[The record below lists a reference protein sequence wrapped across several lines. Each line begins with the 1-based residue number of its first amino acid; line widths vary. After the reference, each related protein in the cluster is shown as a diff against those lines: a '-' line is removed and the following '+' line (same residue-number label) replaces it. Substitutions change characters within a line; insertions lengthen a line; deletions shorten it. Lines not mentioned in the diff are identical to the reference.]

1 MRKLAAIFMLSVFT
15 FNIAGYQWVYQYLA
29 NQSDAALENALDKQ
43 TYNEANLISIKQPA
57 NLPYYT
63 NNKNFQR
70 IDGEVEI
77 NGVAYKY
84 VKCRIYNDSLEMLC
98 IPNHQKM
105 QIIESKNTYAK
116 IIHDFQ
122 QSNTKKKSAD
132 NTKSF
137 QKILSDYEVSP
148 AASIN
153 ADSYLLTKKV
163 YVLVNS
169 VLEKN
174 AYINPAEQPPDQ
186 YKTA

>member
-29 NQSDAALENALDKQ
+29 NQSDAALENTLDKQ
-43 TYNEANLISIKQPA
+43 SYNEANLISIKQPA

-84 VKCRIYNDSLEMLC
+84 VKC

-105 QIIESKNTYAK
+105 QIIDSKNTYAK

-132 NTKSF
+132 NAKSF
-137 QKILSDYEVSP
+137 QKILSDYQVSP

-153 ADSYLLTKKV
+153 ADSYLLTKKI

-186 YKTA
+186 NKTA